1 MRFQLDQVFAGP
13 LDTVEAAF
21 LDPAFLDRVRRLPK
35 VGGAEL
41 LDQRTDGDTV
51 HQRIRYRFTGDLSA
65 AAKAIIHP
73 ERLTWVEE
81 SAVNRRNH
89 VTTWRIVPD
98 HYADRLR
105 CSGTFTLTALGD
117 DRTRRRTEADL
128 KVSLPLLG
136 GKVEQAIVSGLKE
149 HAAGEEQ
156 VMAEWL
162 AEAREGG

>member
-1 MRFQLDQVFAGP
+1 MRFQLDQTFNGP
-13 LDTVEAAF
+13 LATVEAAF
-21 LDPAFLDRVRRLPK
+21 LDPAFLERVSRLPK

-41 LDQRTDGDTV
+41 LDQRPDGDTV

-73 ERLTWVEE
+73 DRLTWVEE
-81 SAVNRRNH
+81 STTDRRTH

-105 CSGTFTLTALGD
+105 CSGTFTLSALDGG
-117 DRTRRRTEADL
+117 RTRRRTEADL
-128 KVSLPLLG
+128 KVSLPLVG

-156 VMAEWL
+156 VMADWL
-162 AEAREGG
+162 ADEREGG